1 MVFKQGDLD
10 MACGLYATINAI
22 DCILPDGDA
31 QRDARW
37 NFNAAVKLLLGS
49 ESPRGPFLDG
59 LFVGDMNKI
68 LKHLEVENGTFTVKR
83 PFIREPAKD
92 VSDYFARMH
101 ADLAERT
108 DRSAILFYKILAKT
122 NNKANSI
129 FKHWVAVSDAMA
141 SRLAIVDSYVTNM
154 QWLIQPECRIID
166 GPSARADHQYAIWPQ
181 STFVLQ
187 RTVN

>member
-1 MVFKQGDLD
+1 MVFKQGELD

-31 QRDARW
+31 QQDARW

-59 LFVGDMNKI
+59 LFIGDMKNI
-68 LKHLEVENGTFTVKR
+68 LKHLEAKNGTFKVKR
-83 PFIREPAKD
+83 PFSREPAKD

-101 ADLAERT
+101 ADLAARS

-122 NNKANSI
+122 NDKAN
-129 FKHWVAVSDAMA
+129 FVFTHWVAVRDASA
-141 SRLAIVDSYVTNM
+141 GKLAVVDSYVTDL
-154 QWLIQPECRIID
+154 QWLVQPECRIID
-166 GPSARADHQYAIWPQ
+166 RPSARADHQYAIWPQ
-181 STFVLQ
+181 STFILE
-187 RTVN
+187 RTAP